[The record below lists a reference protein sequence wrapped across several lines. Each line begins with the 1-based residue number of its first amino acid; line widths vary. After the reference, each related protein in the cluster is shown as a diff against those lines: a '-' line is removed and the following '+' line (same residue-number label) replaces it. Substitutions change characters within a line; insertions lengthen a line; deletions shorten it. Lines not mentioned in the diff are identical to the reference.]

1 MKEKVEKDPQVTD
14 DRNEKQDITRES
26 IDIEMV
32 RNYCEK
38 VMPVNS
44 TTQVKWTKFLKD
56 TN

>member
-14 DRNEKQDITRES
+14 DRNEKQDITRDS

>member
-14 DRNEKQDITRES
+14 DRNEKQDITRVS

>member
-1 MKEKVEKDPQVTD
+1 MKEKVEKDPQITN

-26 IDIEMV
+26 VDIEMI

-44 TTQVKWTKFLKD
+44 TTQIKWTNFLKD